1 MTAEGRL
8 PGPVEE
14 ERTKLQQM
22 RGRLADAPWAHQGH
36 VLQVAQKAQRLPDL
50 AAAVEEVIVLAD
62 GAAVKEGVLF
72 STRETR
78 RTQSLYS
85 FSVVSAPLWLVTPW
99 QKLHRDFR

>member
-8 PGPVEE
+8 AGPVEE

-50 AAAVEEVIVLAD
+50 AAAVEKVIVLAD
-62 GAAVKEGVLF
+62 GAAVEEGVLF
-72 STRETR
+72 STRGDTESSELVLFLGGFR
-78 RTQSLYS
+78 A
-85 FSVVSAPLWLVTPW
+85 SVVSYALARTA
-99 QKLHRDFR
+99 